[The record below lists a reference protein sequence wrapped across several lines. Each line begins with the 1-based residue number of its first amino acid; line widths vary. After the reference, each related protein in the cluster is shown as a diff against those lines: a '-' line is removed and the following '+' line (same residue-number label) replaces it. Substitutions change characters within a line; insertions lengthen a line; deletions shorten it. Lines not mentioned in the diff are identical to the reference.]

1 MILPTIRNTSAI
13 PPYLIAFLAT
23 IAVSPKLA
31 ISLVYNTSMTVRTRI
46 APSPTGIAHLGTA
59 YTAMRNLAIA
69 RQNKGQFIVRI
80 EDTDRERYVEGAV
93 DVIFD
98 AMKWLGLTYD
108 EGPYTQSE
116 RLPIYQKHVL
126 DLIKNGKAYYC
137 FCTKERLDQVKTAA
151 IAKKEL
157 PRYDKHCR
165 NLDPAKAAERAKT
178 APHVIR
184 LKVPETGVTICQDI
198 VRGPIEFQN
207 SGIDDQVLL
216 KSDGYPTYHLGVVVD
231 DHLMEITHIIRGEE
245 WLSSTPKHVLI
256 YQAFGWELPIFAH
269 LPVIRNKD
277 HSKMS
282 KRKNDVSILSHR
294 DKGYLPEA
302 INNFLALMGWSHPD
316 KKEIFSLDEFLKLFT
331 LERITLTAP
340 VYDLE
345 KLNWLNG
352 MYIREMDDAELTK
365 RLAPFIPSDC
375 PKELVSQILPLIKER
390 LVTLKDFESLTDF
403 FYRDITI
410 DQSMLTKK
418 STISEVKT
426 QLSATHA
433 SLDDKNWTSEN
444 IEQKVRSL
452 AETNGWK
459 PGQYFMM
466 LRVALTGKTA
476 TPPLFETMAAL
487 GREKV
492 LTRLA
497 R

>member
-1 MILPTIRNTSAI
+1 MS
-13 PPYLIAFLAT
+13 
-23 IAVSPKLA
+23 
-31 ISLVYNTSMTVRTRI
+31 VRTRI

-69 RQNKGQFIVRI
+69 HQFNGQFIVRI
-80 EDTDRERYVEGAV
+80 EDTDRARYVEGAV
-93 DVIFD
+93 EVIFE

-116 RLPIYQKHVL
+116 RLPIYLEHAKKLVE
-126 DLIKNGKAYYC
+126 KGEAYYC

-157 PRYDKHCR
+157 PRYDLFCR
-165 NLDPAKAAERAKT
+165 NLDPHESAKQAKT
-178 APHVIR
+178 EPHVIR
-184 LKVPETGVTICQDI
+184 LKVPETGVTICLDI
-198 VRGPIEFQN
+198 VLGPIELHN

-231 DHLMEITHIIRGEE
+231 DNFVGITHIIRGEE

-256 YQAFGWELPIFAH
+256 YQAFGWELPVFAH

-316 KKEIFSLDEFLKLFT
+316 KKEIFSLEEFLKLFT

-340 VYDLE
+340 VYDIE

-352 MYIREMDDAELTK
+352 QYIREMNDTELIK
-365 RLAPFIPSDC
+365 RLTPFVPVDCHPS
-375 PKELVSQILPLIKER
+375 LVSQILPLIKER
-390 LVTLKDFESLTDF
+390 LVTLKDFEGLTDF
-403 FYRDITI
+403 FYRDIMVDQTI
-410 DQSMLTKK
+410 LTKK
-418 STISEVKT
+418 SSPDEVKA
-426 QLSATHA
+426 QLLATHA
-433 SLDDKNWTSEN
+433 SLQSLDDKSWTHEN
-444 IEQKVRSL
+444 IEYKIRSL
-452 AETNGWK
+452 SEANGWK

-466 LRVALTGKTA
+466 LRIALTGKTA
-476 TPPLFETMAAL
+476 TPPLFETMAVL

-492 LTRLA
+492 LARL
-497 R
+497 

>member
-1 MILPTIRNTSAI
+1 MS
-13 PPYLIAFLAT
+13 
-23 IAVSPKLA
+23 
-31 ISLVYNTSMTVRTRI
+31 VRTRI

-69 RQNKGQFIVRI
+69 HQFNGQFIVRI
-80 EDTDRERYVEGAV
+80 EDTDRARYVEGAV
-93 DVIFD
+93 EVIFE

-116 RLPIYQKHVL
+116 RLPIYLEHATKLVE
-126 DLIKNGKAYYC
+126 KGEAYYC

-157 PRYDKHCR
+157 PRYDLFCR
-165 NLDPAKAAERAKT
+165 NLDPHESAKRSLTE
-178 APHVIR
+178 PHVIR

-231 DHLMEITHIIRGEE
+231 DHLMGITHIIRGEE

-302 INNFLALMGWSHPD
+302 INNFLGLMGWSHPE

-340 VYDLE
+340 IYDIE

-352 MYIREMDDAELTK
+352 MYIRELSDTELTT
-365 RLAPFIPSDC
+365 RLANFIPADC
-375 PKELVSQILPLIKER
+375 PKALVSQILPLIKER
-390 LVTLKDFESLTDF
+390 LVTLKDFEELTTF
-403 FYRDITI
+403 FYRDIMVDQTI
-410 DQSMLTKK
+410 LTKK
-418 STISEVKT
+418 SSPEEVKA
-426 QLSATHA
+426 QLLATHA
-433 SLDDKNWTSEN
+433 SLQSLDVKSWTHEN

-452 AETNGWK
+452 ADVNSWK

-466 LRVALTGKTA
+466 LRIALTGKTA
-476 TPPLFETMAAL
+476 TPPLFETMVVL

-492 LTRLA
+492 LDRLQNSC
-497 R
+497 

>member
-1 MILPTIRNTSAI
+1 
-13 PPYLIAFLAT
+13 
-23 IAVSPKLA
+23 
-31 ISLVYNTSMTVRTRI
+31 MTVRTRI

-69 RQNKGQFIVRI
+69 RQNNGQFLVRI
-80 EDTDRERYVEGAV
+80 EDTDRERYVEDAV
-93 DVIFD
+93 DIIFD
-98 AMKWLGLTYD
+98 AMKWLGLSND
-108 EGPYTQSE
+108 EGPNVGGPYAPYTQSE

-126 DLIKNGKAYYC
+126 DLIENDKAYYC
-137 FCTKERLDQVKTAA
+137 FCTKDRLDQVRADQQSR
-151 IAKKEL
+151 KEL
-157 PRYDKHCR
+157 PRYDKFCR
-165 NLDPAKAAERAKT
+165 NIDLAETKKRVAAGEKY
-178 APHVIR
+178 VIR
-184 LKVPETGVTICQDI
+184 LKVPEDGVTICQDV

-256 YQAFGWELPIFAH
+256 YQAFGWPLPIFAH

-302 INNFLALMGWSHPD
+302 INNFLALMGWSHPE
-316 KKEIFSLDEFLKLFT
+316 KNEIFSLDEFLKLFT

-340 VYDLE
+340 VYDIE

-365 RLAPFIPSDC
+365 RLTPFIPQDC
-375 PKELVSQILPLIKER
+375 PPEMVPQILPLIKER
-390 LVTLKDFESLTDF
+390 LVTLKDFEELTTF
-403 FYRDITI
+403 FYRDISV
-410 DQSMLTKK
+410 DQAMLAKK
-418 STISEVKT
+418 STTEEVKT
-426 QLSATHA
+426 QLEATKSALE
-433 SLDDKNWTSEN
+433 SLDEKNWTVEF
-444 IEQKVRSL
+444 IEQQIRSL

-459 PGQYFMM
+459 PGQYFML
-466 LRVALTGKTA
+466 LRIAVTGKTA
-476 TPPLFETMAAL
+476 TPPLFETMQVL

-492 LTRLA
+492 LSRLNPSYISEDKA
-497 R
+497 DKIN

>member
-1 MILPTIRNTSAI
+1 
-13 PPYLIAFLAT
+13 
-23 IAVSPKLA
+23 
-31 ISLVYNTSMTVRTRI
+31 
-46 APSPTGIAHLGTA
+46 
-59 YTAMRNLAIA
+59 MRNLAIA

-282 KRKNDVSILSHR
+282 KRKNDVSILSPRQRVSTRSHQQ
-294 DKGYLPEA
+294 LPCTHG
-302 INNFLALMGWSHPD
+302 LVPPD

-331 LERITLTAP
+331 LERITSLRPFMT
-340 VYDLE
+340 L

-365 RLAPFIPSDC
+365 RLALYSI
-375 PKELVSQILPLIKER
+375 
-390 LVTLKDFESLTDF
+390 
-403 FYRDITI
+403 
-410 DQSMLTKK
+410 
-418 STISEVKT
+418 
-426 QLSATHA
+426 
-433 SLDDKNWTSEN
+433 
-444 IEQKVRSL
+444 
-452 AETNGWK
+452 
-459 PGQYFMM
+459 
-466 LRVALTGKTA
+466 
-476 TPPLFETMAAL
+476 
-487 GREKV
+487 
-492 LTRLA
+492 
-497 R
+497 

>member
-1 MILPTIRNTSAI
+1 
-13 PPYLIAFLAT
+13 
-23 IAVSPKLA
+23 
-31 ISLVYNTSMTVRTRI
+31 MTVRTRI

-69 RQNKGQFIVRI
+69 KQAGGQFIVRI

-98 AMKWLGLTYD
+98 AMKWLNLPYD
-108 EGPYTQSE
+108 EAPNIGGPYAPYTQSE
-116 RLPIYQKHVL
+116 RLPIYQKH
-126 DLIKNGKAYYC
+126 IKTLVENGKAYYC
-137 FCTKERLDQVKTAA
+137 FCTKERLDQVRADQQ
-151 IAKKEL
+151 AKKEL
-157 PRYDKHCR
+157 PRYDKFCR
-165 NLDPAKAAERAKT
+165 NIDLAEAKKRVEAGERY
-178 APHVIR
+178 VIR
-184 LKVPETGVTICQDI
+184 LKVPEDGVTVCQDV
-198 VRGPIEFQN
+198 VRGPVEFQN

-231 DHLMEITHIIRGEE
+231 DHLMNITHVIRGEE

-256 YQAFGWELPIFAH
+256 YQAFGWELPVFAH

-316 KKEIFSLDEFLKLFT
+316 KKDIFSLDEFLKLFT

-340 VYDLE
+340 LYDVE
-345 KLNWLNG
+345 KLNWING
-352 MYIREMDDAELTK
+352 MYIREMADTELMA
-365 RLAPFIPSDC
+365 RLKPFIPSDC
-375 PKELVSQILPLIKER
+375 SPDLALQILPLIKER
-390 LVTLKDFESLTDF
+390 LVTLKDFEELTTF
-403 FYRDITI
+403 FYRDITV

-418 STISEVKT
+418 STNEEVESQLTASKT
-426 QLSATHA
+426 SLE
-433 SLDDKNWTSEN
+433 SLDDKNWTHEN

-452 AETNGWK
+452 AEANSWK

-466 LRVALTGKTA
+466 LRVAVTGKTA
-476 TPPLFETMAAL
+476 TPPLFETMAVL
-487 GREKV
+487 GREKC
-492 LTRLA
+492 LLRL
-497 R
+497 RV

>member
-1 MILPTIRNTSAI
+1 
-13 PPYLIAFLAT
+13 
-23 IAVSPKLA
+23 
-31 ISLVYNTSMTVRTRI
+31 MTVRTRI

-69 RQNKGQFIVRI
+69 RQNSGQFLVRI

-93 DVIFD
+93 EVIFD
-98 AMKWLGLTYD
+98 ALSWLGLRND
-108 EGPYTQSE
+108 EGPNVGGPHAPYTQSE
-116 RLPIYQKHVL
+116 RLPIYQQQVKT
-126 DLIKNGKAYYC
+126 LIDNGTAYYC
-137 FCTKERLDQVKTAA
+137 FCTKERLDQVRADQQA
-151 IAKKEL
+151 RKEL
-157 PRYDKHCR
+157 PRYDKFCR
-165 NLDPAKAAERAKT
+165 NVPVSEAKARVAKGDKY
-178 APHVIR
+178 VIR

-231 DHLMEITHIIRGEE
+231 DHLMGITHIIRGEE

-352 MYIREMDDAELTK
+352 MYIREMPDTELTK
-365 RLAPFIPSDC
+365 RLTPFIPADC
-375 PKELVSQILPLIKER
+375 PQELVPQILPLIKER
-390 LVTLKDFESLTDF
+390 LVTLKDFEELTTF
-403 FYRDITI
+403 FYRDITV
-410 DQSMLTKK
+410 DLTMLIKK
-418 STISEVKT
+418 STPEEVKA
-426 QLSATHA
+426 QLQATREA
-433 SLDDKNWTSEN
+433 LESLDDKSWTHEN

-452 AETNGWK
+452 AESNGWK

-466 LRVALTGKTA
+466 LRVAVTGKVA
-476 TPPLFETMAAL
+476 TPPLFETMAVI
-487 GREKV
+487 GRDEI
-492 LTRLA
+492 LA
-497 R
+497 RLQIVI